1 MISQLCQNM
10 TFAATPPFTGGTLG
24 RYYALAADMC
34 HLLPDNVDMEDGAMM
49 EPLSVAVHS
58 VHTVGGM
65 KTDQN
70 VAVYGC
76 GPVGL
81 LCMAVAK
88 ALGARRIV
96 AIGAQTPFRPTLT
109 CFADINAERLAFA
122 KSYIATDTYQP
133 VRPSPRASAGN

>member
-1 MISQLCQNM
+1 M

-24 RYYALAADMC
+24 RYYALGADMC
-34 HLLPDNVDMEDGAMM
+34 HKLPDNVDMEDGAMM
-49 EPLSVAVHS
+49 EPLSVAVHALAS
-58 VHTVGGM
+58 VGNL

-88 ALGARRIV
+88 ALGARRVI
-96 AIGAQTPFRPTLT
+96 AIGTLYDSRHTSANVQTSTPSVWLSPSSTLRPTLT
-109 CFADINAERLAFA
+109 NLYVLASVEE
-122 KSYIATDTYQP
+122 KVED
-133 VRPSPRASAGN
+133 